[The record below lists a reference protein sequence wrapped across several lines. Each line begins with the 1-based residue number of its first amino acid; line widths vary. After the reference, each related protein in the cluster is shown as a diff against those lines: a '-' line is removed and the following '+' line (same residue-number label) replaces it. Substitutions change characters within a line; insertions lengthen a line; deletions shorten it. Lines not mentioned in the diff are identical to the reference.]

1 MLKMNEHKNKYEKAL
16 SRIKKN
22 IDLSDDWSEED
33 YQHYFTIIEALEK
46 CSQND

>member
-1 MLKMNEHKNKYEKAL
+1 MNCYKNKYEKAL

-22 IDLSDDWSEED
+22 IEPTDDWSEED

-46 CSQND
+46 CSQSD